1 MLQWKLYERD
11 KFFWPKVVY
20 NKFKG
25 LGLGTEP
32 SYIKPCWV
40 LRHPP
45 PPPPP
50 FVCLFVL
57 QQTTALNRN
66 LSDTFIEKTL
76 IGDFRLK
83 LSQPQ
88 EGNPFKPFWD
98 ELGVD
103 FEEKIVY
110 HLGIRVHDPYERD
123 QWKKE

>member
-1 MLQWKLYERD
+1 MPWGGASLY
-11 KFFWPKVVY
+11 KA
-20 NKFKG
+20 
-25 LGLGTEP
+25 LLST
-32 SYIKPCWV
+32 
-40 LRHPP
+40 PP
-45 PPPPP
+45 PP
-50 FVCLFVL
+50 VCLFVL
-57 QQTTALNRN
+57 QQTTVLNRN

-83 LSQPQ
+83 HSQPQ

-110 HLGIRVHDPYERD
+110 HLGIRVQDPYERD